1 MFEQHENGISKTR
14 RIIGYVLSLLPALG
28 VMGSG
33 FTKFF
38 PDNEIHALLEQLG
51 MAEHAVLIGL
61 IEIGVVLLYLI
72 PKTSNIGF
80 FLFCSYIGG
89 IIVGELVIGDVPLPG
104 LTIGVMIYVGT
115 LLRKPSLLG
124 WETATSRP
132 PEQS

>member
-1 MFEQHENGISKTR
+1 MFRQHENGISKPR
-14 RIIGYVLSLLPALG
+14 RIIGYLLSYLPALG
-28 VMGSG
+28 VLGSG

-38 PDNEIHALLEQLG
+38 PDNEIHVLLEKLG

-80 FLFCSYIGG
+80 FLFCSYIGA
-89 IIVGELVIGDVPLPG
+89 ILVGELVIGDVPIPAI
-104 LTIGVMIYVGT
+104 TIGVMIYVGT

-124 WETATSRP
+124 WGDGGAR
-132 PEQS
+132 

>member
-1 MFEQHENGISKTR
+1 MFKLHEEGISKTQ
-14 RIIGYVLSLLPALG
+14 RIIGYILILLPSLG

-38 PDNEIHALLEQLG
+38 PNTEIHALLEKLG

-61 IEIGVVLLYLI
+61 IEIIVVLLYLI

-89 IIVGELVIGDVPLPG
+89 IIVGELILGDVPLPG
-104 LTIGVMIYVGT
+104 LTIGAMIYVGT
-115 LLRKPSLLG
+115 LLLKPSLLG
-124 WETATSRP
+124 WKTD
-132 PEQS
+132 